1 LADHE
6 PWKLVKTDPDR
17 VQTIMRVALDITL
30 KLSIAAAPFLPDTS
44 KKLQSILNIEFNTWD
59 SFFDSEMIQGNQ
71 INAPEILFKKIE
83 DEFVELEVQ
92 KLKEKSQRT
101 SKFPPM
107 KELIDFETFQKM
119 DLRMGKI
126 LSAEKVKKADKLLQL
141 SVDTGIDTR
150 TVVSGIAQHYAP
162 EDVVGKT
169 VLVLLNLA
177 PRKIR
182 GVESQGMVL
191 MAENEEGELSFLE
204 TEKEFLQ
211 GQSVS

>member
-1 LADHE
+1 MKIGSQNE
-6 PWKLVKTDPDR
+6 
-17 VQTIMRVALDITL
+17 
-30 KLSIAAAPFLPDTS
+30 
-44 KKLQSILNIEFNTWD
+44 NI
-59 SFFDSEMIQGNQ
+59 FFKR
-71 INAPEILFKKIE
+71 LFKKIE

-92 KLKEKSQRT
+92 KLKEKSQQA

-169 VLVLLNLA
+169 VLILLNLA

-182 GVESQGMVL
+182 GVESQGMIL